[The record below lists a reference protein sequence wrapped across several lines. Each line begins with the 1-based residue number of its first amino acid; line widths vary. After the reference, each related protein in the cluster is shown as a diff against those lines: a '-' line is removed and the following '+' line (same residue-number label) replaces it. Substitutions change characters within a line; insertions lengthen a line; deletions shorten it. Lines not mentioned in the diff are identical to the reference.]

1 MSCKQI
7 VALSCNWLHFISL
20 VIYKELFAVKS
31 HSTHYR
37 LLAILMAGTLTALS
51 SYAEAPM
58 VTDDAGTLDKNGKKF
73 EGGFAKTGSERSYI
87 LGAGFSPVDTLE
99 LGASFQH
106 ARDKTIPATANGT
119 GLVAKWIPYKN
130 GIFSAGLKLDWLRVK
145 VKGGGAGRETTL
157 TALASARFESGYVVH
172 ANAGRTSIS
181 GGGHANNWAMG
192 LEVPVAEKVQITGD
206 LYGTTGSDTGKQ
218 IGVRWELQKGLKLS
232 AAVGRAD
239 ALNTVFTG
247 FSWEF

>member
-1 MSCKQI
+1 M
-7 VALSCNWLHFISL
+7 VASLCDFLYFINSVIFKNPNFMKLHP
-20 VIYKELFAVKS
+20 
-31 HSTHYR
+31 THYR
-37 LLAILMAGTLTALS
+37 FLAILMAGIFTAIS
-51 SYAEAPM
+51 SFAEAPM
-58 VTDDAGTLDKNGKKF
+58 VTDDAGTLDKDGKKI
-73 EGGFAKTGSERSYI
+73 EAGFAKTGPERAYS
-87 LGAGFSPVDTLE
+87 LGAGYSPVDTLE

-145 VKGGGAGRETTL
+145 VKGGDAGRETTL

-181 GGGHANNWAMG
+181 GGGHSNNWALG

-206 LYGTTGSDTGKQ
+206 LYGSTDSDTGKQ
-218 IGVRWELQKGLKLS
+218 IGVRWELQKGFKLS
-232 AAVGRAD
+232 AALGRAN